1 MWAALPYSLPIL
13 KGLKKFEGGI
23 FAYTNSAMCKEEQ
36 GKMKLYGNSRALE
49 RLQSCASRE
58 RLPHALLF
66 FGDSGTGKRTLADY
80 TAMLYF
86 CDNAKDNALTAPCM
100 SCNSC
105 KRVESH
111 IHPDVIYADCAAT
124 SAEEMREMLKSTFEL
139 PVEGKIRVYVL
150 TEFQLLN
157 RECQNA
163 LLTYLEEPSDKI
175 RFILTASNRNG
186 ILPTILSRTALIQTE
201 PLSLPECEQ
210 ALTDRGCENAER
222 LAAECG
228 GNLGLALKM
237 TSDKNSAV
245 YIELSKELAEYICQ
259 KSEYD
264 ALMLMQRLP
273 QPKDD
278 KREPV
283 RAIITE
289 TAKIFHDAFV
299 YSRGGTPASGSCRE
313 LSKEMAERFKPSE
326 LNEICEKAEQFG
338 RTVTDANFNSK
349 ITANAFI
356 AEIFAVIKR
365 K

>member
-1 MWAALPYSLPIL
+1 
-13 KGLKKFEGGI
+13 
-23 FAYTNSAMCKEEQ
+23 
-36 GKMKLYGNSRALE
+36 MKLYGNFRALE
-49 RLQSCASRE
+49 RLHGYASRG

-80 TAMLYF
+80 TSMLYF
-86 CDNAKDNALTAPCM
+86 CEEAGATPCM

-105 KRVESH
+105 ERIEKH
-111 IHPDVIYADCAAT
+111 IHPDVIYADCADT
-124 SAEEMREMLKSTFEL
+124 SADEMRELLKSTFEL
-139 PVEGKIRVYVL
+139 PVEGEIRVYVL

-163 LLTYLEEPSDKI
+163 LLTYLEEPSDRI

-201 PLSLPECEQ
+201 PLSVSECEQ
-210 ALTDRGCENAER
+210 ALKDKGCENAEQ
-222 LAAECG
+222 LAADCN

-237 TSDKNSAV
+237 VSDKNAAV
-245 YIELSKELAEYICQ
+245 YIALSKELAEYVCQ
-259 KSEYD
+259 RAEYD

-283 RAIITE
+283 RAVITE
-289 TAKIFHDAFV
+289 AARIFHDAFV
-299 YSRGGTPASGSCRE
+299 FAEGGTPASGCCRE
-313 LSKEMAERFKPSE
+313 LSKEMAERFSLSE
-326 LNEICEKAEQFG
+326 LNGLCESAGRFG
-338 RTVTDANFNSK
+338 RTVTDTNFNSK

-356 AEIFAVIKR
+356 AEIFSVLK
-365 K
+365 

>member
-1 MWAALPYSLPIL
+1 
-13 KGLKKFEGGI
+13 
-23 FAYTNSAMCKEEQ
+23 
-36 GKMKLYGNSRALE
+36 MKLYGNFRALE
-49 RLQSCASRE
+49 RLHGYASRG

-80 TAMLYF
+80 TSMLYF
-86 CDNAKDNALTAPCM
+86 CEEAGATPCM

-105 KRVESH
+105 ERIEKH
-111 IHPDVIYADCAAT
+111 IHPDVIYADCADT
-124 SAEEMREMLKSTFEL
+124 SADEMRELLKSTFEL
-139 PVEGKIRVYVL
+139 PVEGETRVYVL

-163 LLTYLEEPSDKI
+163 LLTYLEEPSDRI

-201 PLSLPECEQ
+201 PLSVSECGQ
-210 ALTDRGCENAER
+210 ALKDKGCENAEQ
-222 LAAECG
+222 LAADCN

-237 TSDKNSAV
+237 VSDKNAAV
-245 YIELSKELAEYICQ
+245 YIALSKELAEYVCQ
-259 KSEYD
+259 RAEYD

-283 RAIITE
+283 RAVITE
-289 TAKIFHDAFV
+289 AARIFHDAFV
-299 YSRGGTPASGSCRE
+299 FAEGGTPASGCCRE
-313 LSKEMAERFKPSE
+313 LSKEMAERFSLSE
-326 LNEICEKAEQFG
+326 LNGLCESAGRFG
-338 RTVTDANFNSK
+338 RTVTDTNFNSK

-356 AEIFAVIKR
+356 AEIFSALK
-365 K
+365 

>member
-1 MWAALPYSLPIL
+1 
-13 KGLKKFEGGI
+13 
-23 FAYTNSAMCKEEQ
+23 
-36 GKMKLYGNSRALE
+36 MKLYGNSRALE
-49 RLQSCASRE
+49 RLHGYASRG

-86 CDNAKDNALTAPCM
+86 CEEAGTAPCM
-100 SCNSC
+100 NCNSC
-105 KRVESH
+105 KRTEQH
-111 IHPDVIYADCAAT
+111 IHPDVIYASCADT
-124 SAEEMREMLKSTFEL
+124 SAEGMRELLKSTFEL
-139 PVEGKIRVYVL
+139 PVEGGIRTYIL

-163 LLTYLEEPSDKI
+163 LLTYLEEPSDRI

-201 PLSLPECEQ
+201 PLSVSECVQ
-210 ALTDRGCENAER
+210 ALKDKGCENAEQ
-222 LAAECG
+222 LAAECN

-237 TSDKNSAV
+237 ASDKNAAV
-245 YIELSKELAEYICQ
+245 YMGLSKELAEYVCQ
-259 KSEYD
+259 RSEYD

-283 RAIITE
+283 RAVITE
-289 TAKIFHDAFV
+289 TARIFHDAFV
-299 YSRGGTPASGSCRE
+299 YAEGGIPASGCCRE
-313 LSKEMAERFKPSE
+313 LSEEMAERFAPSE
-326 LNEICEKAEQFG
+326 LNRICEEAEKYS
-338 RTVTDANFNSK
+338 RTVTDTNFNSK

-356 AEIFAVIKR
+356 AEIFSALKQQ
-365 K
+365 

>member
-1 MWAALPYSLPIL
+1 
-13 KGLKKFEGGI
+13 
-23 FAYTNSAMCKEEQ
+23 
-36 GKMKLYGNSRALE
+36 MKLYGNERALE
-49 RLQSCASRE
+49 RLQGYALRG

-86 CDNAKDNALTAPCM
+86 CENAKTSPCM

-105 KRVESH
+105 KRIENH
-111 IHPDVIYADCAAT
+111 IHPDVIYADCAVTLADD
-124 SAEEMREMLKSTFEL
+124 MRELLKSTFEL
-139 PVEGKIRVYVL
+139 PVEGKIRVYIL

-201 PLSLPECEQ
+201 PLSLSECRR
-210 ALTDRGCENAER
+210 ALTDMGCENAEQ
-222 LAAECG
+222 LAAECN

-237 TSDKNSAV
+237 SSDKNSTI
-245 YIELSKELAEYICQ
+245 YIELSKELGEYICQ
-259 KSEYD
+259 KAEYD

-283 RAIITE
+283 RAVITE
-289 TAKIFHDAFV
+289 TSRIFHDAFV
-299 YSRGGTPASGSCRE
+299 YSRGGTPASGRCRE
-313 LSKEMAERFKPSE
+313 LSKEMAERFSPQE
-326 LNEICEKAEQFG
+326 LNKICEKAEKFC
-338 RTVTDANFNSK
+338 RTVSDANFNSK

-356 AEIFAVIKR
+356 AEIFAVIKD
-365 K
+365 KK

>member
-1 MWAALPYSLPIL
+1 
-13 KGLKKFEGGI
+13 
-23 FAYTNSAMCKEEQ
+23 
-36 GKMKLYGNSRALE
+36 MKLYGNSRALE
-49 RLQSCASRE
+49 RLHGYASRG

-86 CDNAKDNALTAPCM
+86 CEKAGAKPCM
-100 SCNSC
+100 SCGSC
-105 KRVESH
+105 ERTEKH
-111 IHPDVIYADCAAT
+111 IHPDVIYADCADT
-124 SAEEMREMLKSTFEL
+124 SADEMRELLKSTFEL

-150 TEFQLLN
+150 SEFQLLN

-163 LLTYLEEPSDKI
+163 LLTYLEEPSDRI

-201 PLSLPECEQ
+201 PLSVSECGQ
-210 ALTDRGCENAER
+210 ALRDMGCENAER
-222 LAAECG
+222 LAADCN

-237 TSDKNSAV
+237 ASDKNAAV
-245 YIELSKELAEYICQ
+245 YIGLSKELAEYVCQ
-259 KSEYD
+259 RAEYD

-283 RAIITE
+283 RAVITE
-289 TAKIFHDAFV
+289 AGKIFHDAFV
-299 YSRGGTPASGSCRE
+299 YAEGGTPALSCCRE
-313 LSKEMAERFKPSE
+313 LSEEMAERFGPSK
-326 LNEICEKAEQFG
+326 LNGLCECAQRFG
-338 RTVTDANFNSK
+338 RTVTETNFNSK

-356 AEIFAVIKR
+356 AEIFTVLK
-365 K
+365 